1 MKDDRQKEIEKEA
14 FLRSDTEF
22 LDEIYI
28 DGFIDGAEWADKNP
42 SKENIIKILKIY
54 DNIFSLSDGGI
65 AKDEGDLEHAAD
77 VILKSLKESNL

>member
-1 MKDDRQKEIEKEA
+1 MRDDRQKEIEKEA
-14 FLRSDTEF
+14 FLRSDPEF

-28 DGFIDGAEWADKNP
+28 DGFINGAEWADKNP

-65 AKDEGDLEHAAD
+65 AMDEGDLEHAAET
-77 VILKSLKESNL
+77 ILIGWNK

>member
-14 FLRSDTEF
+14 FLRSDPEF
-22 LDEIYI
+22 FDEIYI

-54 DNIFSLSDGGI
+54 DNIFGLSDGGI
-65 AKDEGDLEHAAD
+65 AKDEKDLEHAAET
-77 VILKSLKESNL
+77 ILIGWNK

>member
-14 FLRSDTEF
+14 FLRSDPEF
-22 LDEIYI
+22 FDEIYI

-54 DNIFSLSDGGI
+54 DNIFGLSDGGI
-65 AKDEGDLEHAAD
+65 AKSDEDLEHAAET
-77 VILKSLKESNL
+77 ILIGWNK

>member
-14 FLRSDTEF
+14 FLRSDPEF
-22 LDEIYI
+22 LDETYI

-65 AKDEGDLEHAAD
+65 AKDERDLEHAAET
-77 VILKSLKESNL
+77 ILIGWNK

>member
-14 FLRSDTEF
+14 FLRSDPEF

-28 DGFIDGAEWADKNP
+28 DGFIDGAEWADKNL

-54 DNIFSLSDGGI
+54 DNIFGLSDGGI
-65 AKDEGDLEHAAD
+65 AKSDEDLEHAAET
-77 VILKSLKESNL
+77 ILIGWNK